1 MLNRIIAFSLKNRLF
16 VMAIALLVMAYGTII
31 AIYMPIDVL
40 PDLNRPLVTILT
52 EAPSMVPEDIERLI
66 TLPMEQVLNGSTGVT
81 RVRSGSGLGLS
92 VIYVE
97 FDWGTDIYRNRQIVQ
112 EKLQLIASKLP
123 PDITPQMAPISSI
136 MGQIQM
142 IGVQSKSG
150 TIDPTDLRVLA
161 DYTIKYRL
169 LAIQGVAQIVTIGGA
184 PRQLQII
191 VDIDKLRLLDVSLDE
206 IQTAVQKT
214 NINSSGGFLSMG
226 AKSPII
232 TVIGFA
238 VDEEAI
244 EDAVVKISPTRPI
257 RLKDVAEIK
266 FGPALVRTGEAGIDG
281 KGGVIMVIFKQP
293 QTDTVTLTNRINK
306 ELQLMQEGFPED
318 IVLVNDLFQQATFI
332 HRAIDN
338 VIEAVRDGGILV
350 VIVLLLFLMNLRITF
365 ITLTAIPLSVA
376 ITAII
381 FSIFDLSINTMTLGG
396 LAVAIGALV
405 DDAIVD
411 VENVHRRLKENAQL
425 KFPKNKLWVIFRASS
440 EVRQPILIGTLLV
453 IVVYL
458 PLFFLSGLEGR
469 LFTPIGIAYIL
480 SVSASLFVA
489 LTVTPILC
497 YTLLSNKEE
506 HKEKGDSWVVRCLKI
521 IVGKMI
527 FFSIKQT
534 KIIIGLFLSLL
545 IISIFLLMTRGSQ
558 FLPPFNEGVAQI
570 NMFLPPEVGLET
582 SDLFGGR
589 LEKILTQV
597 EGVKHIAR
605 RTGRAEGDE
614 HAEGVNNT
622 EIIITFDSNS
632 KRSRKE
638 IIGEVRQKIKKDF
651 RGIPTEV
658 DQPLSHL
665 LSHMMSGVRAQVAIK
680 IFGTDLDVLRSQAKK
695 VKAAIENI
703 PGIADLYVEQQV
715 LVDNIVIEPK
725 REELARLGLT
735 VEDISEFIE
744 LAMEG
749 EIISRMRVESFTFP
763 IILRLEENDRNDLE
777 KIRNFRIKRDSG
789 ISVLF
794 SDIANVYVGKTPNN
808 INRENVSRRIVIQHN
823 IAGRSLGEVVAD
835 VDKALDPIRKELAQ
849 TPGYSIQIGG
859 QYEAQVQ
866 ATRMI
871 FILSIASILI
881 MFMVL
886 YIYFKSVNLS
896 LQILMSIPMA
906 FVGGVFFIVWSEQPI
921 SIATL
926 VGLISLGGIASRN
939 AILLVDRYLYL
950 MREEKI
956 PFGMEM
962 IIRAGQERMV
972 PVMMTALSSGI
983 ALVPI
988 ALYPDKPGSEILYPV
1003 ATVIIGGLIS
1013 STILDFLVRPAIFWL
1028 FGKNAA
1034 ETVTQ
1039 IPEEFDAATE
1049 KLFSEFQSANGSNS

>member
-1 MLNRIIAFSLKNRLF
+1 MS
-16 VMAIALLVMAYGTII
+16 YGTIV

-52 EAPSMVPEDIERLI
+52 EAPSMVPEDIERLV

-81 RVRSGSGLGLS
+81 RVRSASGLGLS

-112 EKLQLIASKLP
+112 EKLQLITSKLP

-150 TIDPTDLRVLA
+150 NIDSTALRALA

-169 LAIQGVAQIVTIGGA
+169 LSIQGVAQIVTIGGA

-191 VDIDKLRLLDVSLDE
+191 VDIDKLRLLDVSLAE
-206 IQTAVQKT
+206 IQNAVQKT

-232 TVIGFA
+232 TVIGLA
-238 VDEEAI
+238 IDEEAI
-244 EDAVVKISPTRPI
+244 KNAVVKLSPTRPI
-257 RLKDVAEIK
+257 RLKDVANVK

-293 QTDTVTLTNRINK
+293 QTDTVALTNRINK
-306 ELQLMQEGFPED
+306 ELQLMKDGFPQD
-318 IVLVNDLFQQATFI
+318 IVLVEDLFQQAMFI

-338 VIEAVRDGGILV
+338 VIEAVRDGGVLVIL
-350 VIVLLLFLMNLRITF
+350 VLLLFLMNLRITF

-411 VENVHRRLKENAQL
+411 VENVHRRLQENAKL
-425 KFPKNKLWVIFRASS
+425 KSPKNKLWVIFRASS
-440 EVRQPILIGTLLV
+440 EVRQPIFIGTLLV

-480 SVSASLFVA
+480 SVSASLLVA

-497 YTLLSNKEE
+497 YTLLSKKEE
-506 HKEKGDSWVVRCLKI
+506 HKEKGDSWVVRCLKVV
-521 IVGKMI
+521 VGKMI
-527 FFSIKQT
+527 FFSIKQA
-534 KIIIGLFLSLL
+534 KIISGLFLSLL
-545 IISIFLLMTRGSQ
+545 IVSVFLLVTRGSQ

-582 SDLFGGR
+582 SNLFGAR
-589 LEKILTQV
+589 LEKILTQI

-622 EIIITFDSNS
+622 EVIITFDSNS
-632 KRSRKE
+632 KRSREE
-638 IIGEVRQKIKKDF
+638 IISEVRDKIKKDF

-680 IFGTDLDVLRSQAKK
+680 IFGPDLDVLRRQAKK
-695 VKAAIENI
+695 VQAAIEQI

-735 VEDISEFIE
+735 VEDISKFIE

-749 EIISRMRVESFTFP
+749 EIISHMRIESFTFP

-777 KIRNFRIKRDSG
+777 KIKNFRVKRDNG

-794 SDIANVYVGKTPNN
+794 SDVANVYIGKTPNN
-808 INRENVSRRIVIQHN
+808 INRENVSRRIIIQHN

-835 VDKALDPIRKELAQ
+835 VGQALEPIRKELAQ
-849 TPGYSIQIGG
+849 TPGYSLQIGG

-871 FILSIASILI
+871 FLLSIASVLI

-906 FVGGVFFIVWSEQPI
+906 FIGAVFCIVWSQQPI

-939 AILLVDRYLYL
+939 AILLLDRYLYL

-956 PFGMEM
+956 PFSVEM

-1003 ATVIIGGLIS
+1003 AIVIIGGLLS
-1013 STILDFLVRPAIFWL
+1013 STILDFLVRPSIFWL
-1028 FGKNAA
+1028 FGKSAA
-1034 ETVTQ
+1034 EAVTQ
-1039 IPEEFDAATE
+1039 TPESLDAVTE
-1049 KLFSEFQSANGSNS
+1049 KLFSEFPSENAHKS

>member
-1 MLNRIIAFSLKNRLF
+1 MLNRIIAFSLKNRLL
-16 VMAIALLVMAYGTII
+16 VMVIALLVMSYGTIV

-81 RVRSGSGLGLS
+81 KVRSASGLGLS
-92 VIYVE
+92 VVYVE

-123 PDITPQMAPISSI
+123 ANITPQMAPISSI
-136 MGQIQM
+136 MGQIQLV
-142 IGVQSKSG
+142 GVQSKSG
-150 TIDPTDLRVLA
+150 AIDSTDLRALV
-161 DYTIKYRL
+161 DYNIKYRL

-191 VDIDKLRLLDVSLDE
+191 VDLDKLRLLDVSLEE

-214 NINSSGGFLSMG
+214 NLNSSGGFLSMG

-232 TVIGFA
+232 TVMGLA
-238 VDEEAI
+238 MNEEAI
-244 EDAVVKISPTRPI
+244 KDAVVKLSPTRPI
-257 RLKDVAEIK
+257 RLRDVASIQ

-281 KGGVIMVIFKQP
+281 KDGVIMVIFKQP
-293 QTDTVTLTNRINK
+293 QTDTVALTNRINK
-306 ELQLMQEGFPED
+306 ELQVMQEGFSED
-318 IVLVNDLFQQATFI
+318 VILVNDLFQQATFI

-350 VIVLLLFLMNLRITF
+350 IVVLFLFLMNFRITF

-376 ITAII
+376 VTSII
-381 FSIFDLSINTMTLGG
+381 FSLFDLSINTMTLGG

-411 VENVHRRLKENAQL
+411 VENVHRRLKENALQ
-425 KFPKNKLWVIFRASS
+425 KVPKNKLWVIFRASS

-453 IVVYL
+453 VVVYL

-480 SVSASLFVA
+480 STSASLVVA

-497 YTLLSNKEE
+497 YALLSNNEE
-506 HKEKGDSWVVRCLKI
+506 HTEKGDSFVVRSLKK

-527 FFSIKQT
+527 FFSIKQS

-545 IISIFLLMTRGSQ
+545 IASVFLLMTRGSQ

-582 SDLFGGR
+582 SNLFGAR

-622 EIIITFDSNS
+622 EIIVTFDPNS
-632 KRSRKE
+632 KRSREE
-638 IIGEVRQKIKKDF
+638 IIGEVRHKLKEDF

-680 IFGTDLDVLRSQAKK
+680 IFGTDLDILRRQAKK
-695 VKAAIENI
+695 VEAAIKGI

-715 LVDNIVIEPK
+715 LVDNIVIDPK

-735 VEDISEFIE
+735 VQDIAEFIE

-749 EIISRMRVESFTFP
+749 EIISRMRIESFTFP
-763 IILRLEENDRNDLE
+763 IILRLEEKDRNDLE
-777 KIRNFRIKRDSG
+777 KIRNFRVKRDNG
-789 ISVLF
+789 MSVLF
-794 SDIANVYVGKTPNN
+794 SDVANVYIGKTPNN
-808 INRENVSRRIVIQHN
+808 INRENVSRRIIIQHN
-823 IAGRSLGEVVAD
+823 IAGRSLGEVVTD
-835 VDKALDPIRKELAQ
+835 VDRALEPIRRELAQ

-871 FILSIASILI
+871 FLLSIASLLI

-886 YIYFKSVNLS
+886 YIYFKSINLS

-906 FVGGVFFIVWSEQPI
+906 FIGAVFYIVYSQQSI
-921 SIATL
+921 SVATL

-939 AILLVDRYLYL
+939 AILLLDRYLYL

-956 PFGMEM
+956 SFSIEM
-962 IIRAGQERMV
+962 IVRAGQERMV

-988 ALYPDKPGSEILYPV
+988 VLYPDKPGSEILYPV

-1013 STILDFLVRPAIFWL
+1013 STILDFVVRPTIFWL
-1028 FGKNAA
+1028 FGKNVA

-1039 IPEEFDAATE
+1039 TPEAFDAATE
-1049 KLFSEFQSANGSNS
+1049 KIFSEFQSKNDSKS